1 MSVYGLAWALGLH
14 CSADKSPIV
23 IYKQWSHEYGCK
35 RLENVISDLG
45 DIFKEKL
52 QLLIILRV
60 QRLEGTRRI
69 KCVWHRSKHKS

>member
-1 MSVYGLAWALGLH
+1 MCGLAWALRLD
-14 CSADKSPIV
+14 CSADNSPLV
-23 IYKQWSHEYGCK
+23 KYKQWSHKEGCES
-35 RLENVISDLG
+35 LENVISDLG

-60 QRLEGTRRI
+60 QRLEDTSKI